1 MSFIRVSVPFQTR
14 IQCTTL
20 SFSDAKKK
28 KTKTTDNKRV
38 FAAALTDL
46 SKVFDFSILLFI
58 NNKIKCFDKKYMSF
72 TSAYI
77 YKRKQKP
84 KVGTEFNDFQKIFF
98 GVPTGSILGT
108 ILFFIFI
115 VDIFFY

>member
-1 MSFIRVSVPFQTR
+1 MPFQTR

>member
-1 MSFIRVSVPFQTR
+1 
-14 IQCTTL
+14 
-20 SFSDAKKK
+20 
-28 KTKTTDNKRV
+28 
-38 FAAALTDL
+38 
-46 SKVFDFSILLFI
+46 
-58 NNKIKCFDKKYMSF
+58 MSF

-115 VDIFFY
+115 VDIFFINKSYLFISPCETKSLQTQNSCIRASFSEELRGIKIGSSLTFH